1 MELGHALDD
10 LLTVHKI
17 DIILLVDLT
26 AYIQIHCFYQFELP
40 LMWTVMFA
48 GFLLLLLL
56 LFLVVFF
63 FCTKGICKISLSL
76 YKIYLV
82 A

>member
-1 MELGHALDD
+1 MICS
-10 LLTVHKI
+10 HKI

-26 AYIQIHCFYQFELP
+26 ACVQIYCFYQFELP
-40 LMWTVMFA
+40 LYMWTVMFA
-48 GFLLLLLL
+48 VFFLLLL
-56 LFLVVFF
+56 LFLVVVFF

-76 YKIYLV
+76 YKKYLV